1 MEERKGSFMR
11 KTVIVERSIQL
22 FIASLIFALVVT
34 NTSVARESNGLIIY
48 SSVLGIKSEP
58 RKFSVPLVVTNLL
71 EEAREVSFNISHPKG
86 WICSLFYGDYE
97 VLRIFLRGRESMNL
111 TLTIE
116 PSPNVTAGSYDV
128 VVTALSGQAKSSALK
143 IEIEIVKP
151 SAGIELTTT
160 STEVTG
166 SPGSVFSFRFD
177 IKNNY
182 YRDLTFRLSA
192 EVPEGWQNL
201 GFKPSPYETKVI
213 SDVTVGARSTYWGVT
228 LDVWCPQSVKPD
240 TYPVSVTVSEPSEGI
255 HEKLEFRAVVTGTA
269 KVTLKTEGGLLS
281 YNVEAGKTVEIPL
294 VIENTGTLPLRDIS
308 LYSYAPSGW
317 KADITPDKITALPAG
332 ENATA
337 ILYLEPPPGAIAGDY
352 SINIRA
358 WSMEA
363 SHEITLRITVTKAT
377 YWGIVGVVVVV
388 GAIFVL
394 IFVSRRYGRL

>member
-1 MEERKGSFMR
+1 MKR
-11 KTVIVERSIQL
+11 TVRAFVQILTVL
-22 FIASLIFALVVT
+22 LALALVIG
-34 NTSVARESNGLIIY
+34 NASVAREDEGLVIY
-48 SSVLGIKSEP
+48 SPVLGIKSEP
-58 RKFSVPLVVTNLL
+58 KRLSIPLTITNLL
-71 EEAREVSFNISHPKG
+71 GESREVSFNISHPKG
-86 WICSLFYGDYE
+86 WSCDVFYGDYGISKIS
-97 VLRIFLRGRESMNL
+97 LRSRESMNL
-111 TLTIE
+111 TLVIE
-116 PSPNVTAGSYDV
+116 PSSNVTAGSYSI
-128 VVTALSGQAKSSALK
+128 VVTALSGQVKSNAL
-143 IEIEIVKP
+143 EIDVEIIKP
-151 SAGIELTTT
+151 SLGIELTTT
-160 STEVTG
+160 SAEVTG
-166 SPGSVFSFRFD
+166 SPGSVFSFSFN

-182 YRDLTFRLSA
+182 YRDLTLGLSA
-192 EVPEGWQNL
+192 EVPEGWYSL
-201 GFKPSPYETKVI
+201 GFLPSPYETKVI
-213 SDVTVGARSTYWGVT
+213 SDVAVRARSTYWGVT
-228 LDVWCPQSVKPD
+228 LQVWCPGSVKPG

-255 HEKLEFRAVVTGTA
+255 REKLEFRAVVTGTA

>member
-1 MEERKGSFMR
+1 MKR
-11 KTVIVERSIQL
+11 TVRAFVQ
-22 FIASLIFALVVT
+22 IFTVLLALTLVIG
-34 NTSVARESNGLIIY
+34 NASVAREDEGLVIY
-48 SSVLGIKSEP
+48 SPILGIKSEP
-58 RKFSVPLVVTNLL
+58 KRLSIPLTITNLL
-71 EEAREVSFNISHPKG
+71 GESREVSFNVSYPKG
-86 WICSLFYGDYE
+86 WSCDVFYGDYGISKIS
-97 VLRIFLRGRESMNL
+97 LRSRESMNL
-111 TLTIE
+111 TLVIE
-116 PSPNVTAGSYDV
+116 PSSNVTAGSYSI
-128 VVTALSGQAKSSALK
+128 VVTALSGQVKSNALK
-143 IEIEIVKP
+143 IDVEIIKP
-151 SAGIELTTT
+151 SLGIELTTT
-160 STEVTG
+160 SAEVTG
-166 SPGSVFSFRFD
+166 SPGSVFSFSFN

-182 YRDLTFRLSA
+182 YRDLTLGLSA
-192 EVPEGWQNL
+192 EVPEGWYSL
-201 GFKPSPYETKVI
+201 GFLPSSYETKVI
-213 SDVTVGARSTYWGVT
+213 SDVAVRARSTYWGVT
-228 LDVWCPQSVKPD
+228 LQVWCPESVKPG

-255 HEKLEFRAVVTGTA
+255 REKLEFRAVVTGTA

-294 VIENTGTLPLRDIS
+294 IIENRGTLPLRDIS

-317 KADITPDKITALPAG
+317 KADITPAKITALPVG

-352 SINIRA
+352 SINVRA

>member
-1 MEERKGSFMR
+1 MKR
-11 KTVIVERSIQL
+11 TVRAFVQIL
-22 FIASLIFALVVT
+22 TALLALALVIG
-34 NTSVARESNGLIIY
+34 NASVAREDEGLVIY
-48 SSVLGIKSEP
+48 SPVLGIKSEP
-58 RKFSVPLVVTNLL
+58 KRLSIPLTITNLL
-71 EEAREVSFNISHPKG
+71 GESREVSFNISYPKG
-86 WICSLFYGDYE
+86 WSCDVFYGDYGISKIS
-97 VLRIFLRGRESMNL
+97 LRSRESMNL
-111 TLTIE
+111 TLVIE
-116 PSPNVTAGSYDV
+116 PSSNVTAGSYSI
-128 VVTALSGQAKSSALK
+128 VVTALSGQVKSNALK
-143 IEIEIVKP
+143 IDVEIIKP
-151 SAGIELTTT
+151 SLGIELTTT
-160 STEVTG
+160 SAEVTG
-166 SPGSVFSFRFD
+166 SPGSVFSFSFN

-182 YRDLTFRLSA
+182 YRDLTLGLSA
-192 EVPEGWQNL
+192 EVPEGWYSL
-201 GFKPSPYETKVI
+201 GFLPSSYETKVI
-213 SDVTVGARSTYWGVT
+213 SDVAVRARSTYWGVT
-228 LDVWCPQSVKPD
+228 LQVWCPESVKPG

-255 HEKLEFRAVVTGTA
+255 REKLEFRAVVTGTA

-294 VIENTGTLPLRDIS
+294 IIENTGTLPLRDIS

-317 KADITPDKITALPAG
+317 KADITPDKITALPVG

-352 SINIRA
+352 SINVRA

>member
-1 MEERKGSFMR
+1 MKR
-11 KTVIVERSIQL
+11 TVRAFVQILTVL
-22 FIASLIFALVVT
+22 LALTLVIG
-34 NTSVARESNGLIIY
+34 NASVAREDEGLVIY
-48 SSVLGIKSEP
+48 SPVLGIKSEP
-58 RKFSVPLVVTNLL
+58 KRLSIPLTITNLL
-71 EEAREVSFNISHPKG
+71 GESREVSFNISYPKG
-86 WICSLFYGDYE
+86 WSCDVFYGDYGISKIS
-97 VLRIFLRGRESMNL
+97 LRSRESMNL
-111 TLTIE
+111 TLVIE
-116 PSPNVTAGSYDV
+116 PSSNVTAGSYSI
-128 VVTALSGQAKSSALK
+128 VVTALSGQVKSNALK
-143 IEIEIVKP
+143 IDVEIIKP
-151 SAGIELTTT
+151 SLGIELTTT
-160 STEVTG
+160 SAEVTG
-166 SPGSVFSFRFD
+166 SPGSVFSFSFN

-182 YRDLTFRLSA
+182 YRDLTLGLSA
-192 EVPEGWQNL
+192 EVPEGWYSL
-201 GFKPSPYETKVI
+201 GFLPSSYETKVI
-213 SDVTVGARSTYWGVT
+213 SDVAVRARSTYWGVT
-228 LDVWCPQSVKPD
+228 LQVWCPESVKPG

-255 HEKLEFRAVVTGTA
+255 REKLEFRAVVTGTA

-294 VIENTGTLPLRDIS
+294 IIENTGTLPLRDIS

-317 KADITPDKITALPAG
+317 KADITPDKITALPVG

-352 SINIRA
+352 SINVRA